1 MKRVLA
7 IIDLQKEYLNYLTA
21 GGQGRVRDSMMAYV
35 YTLLQTQK
43 YDLIINVSYFDE
55 LGRTT
60 DTKLKRLLKGIPN
73 VVDVSKDEN
82 DGSQQI
88 LVALYLKGVRI
99 KDCKLEMVGVFGNL
113 CVYATIDGL
122 CQSGTGIAK
131 NIYLH
136 KNGVASDCQS
146 AQRSALKRAKEN
158 FNVNVI

>member
-1 MKRVLA
+1 MKRVLT
-7 IIDLQKEYLNYLTA
+7 IIDLQKEYLDYLTA
-21 GGQGRVRDSMMAYV
+21 GGQGRIRDKMMAYV

-60 DTKLKRLLKGIPN
+60 DTKLKKLLKGIRN
-73 VVDVSKDEN
+73 VVYVSKDDN

-88 LVALYLKGVRI
+88 LVTLYQKSVRL
-99 KDCKLEMVGVFGNL
+99 KDCKLEMVGVFGSL
-113 CVYATIDGL
+113 CVYDTIDGL
-122 CQSGTGIAK
+122 WQSGTGIAK

-146 AQRSALKRAKEN
+146 AQRKALKMAEEN
-158 FNVNVI
+158 FNINIV